1 MNKYSF
7 DASRGERLQK
17 RPTRNW
23 LRVGLIVLAI
33 VLMTVLYDFSHFDGN
48 VKGYLSYFKEK
59 SEKGIKRAFP
69 QRQNAESGKDIV
81 VTKKDLQETYKDLLQ
96 KKRKDIENVTLLE
109 AEKGSYYQVDLAT
122 GRALIAVTI
131 QLDKKM
137 AMITDSQGIIISIER
152 KEISGIQKI
161 AAKANL

>member
-17 RPTRNW
+17 RPARNW
-23 LRVGLIVLAI
+23 LRGGLIVLAI

-48 VKGYLSYFKEK
+48 VKDYLPGLREK
-59 SEKGIKRAFP
+59 SDKGTKRAFP
-69 QRQNAESGKDIV
+69 PRQDAESGKDIV

-96 KKRKDIENVTLLE
+96 KKEKDIESVALLE

-122 GRALIAVTI
+122 GRALTAVTI

-137 AMITDSQGIIISIER
+137 AMITDSEGMVISIER

-161 AAKANL
+161 AVKANP